1 MHPGM
6 YAWWKSRQECRGGGA
21 RAGWGHGD
29 GDPYFAAPHSHD
41 EGGGFG
47 VRRPLRFLAYKLE
60 LTQEQ
65 VGELARVLAELKTE
79 RAQNSVDE
87 RRSTGALADALAGD
101 TFDTA
106 RAREALDSR
115 VKAAERLRDTVL
127 AALGR
132 IHALLTPEQR
142 AKLAYLMRTGA
153 LSV

>member
-1 MHPGM
+1 
-6 YAWWKSRQECRGGGA
+6 
-21 RAGWGHGD
+21 
-29 GDPYFAAPHSHD
+29 
-41 EGGGFG
+41 
-47 VRRPLRFLAYKLE
+47 VRRPLRFLAFKLE

-65 VGELARVLAELKTE
+65 VGELARILAELKTE